1 MGENNPGGEDYCS
14 LGRHILCEFWGI
26 KNTDSKKFIEEALA
40 KAVDAAEATLV
51 KMVLHKFSPFG
62 VSGVAVIAESHLSI
76 HTWPEREYAAIDIF
90 TCGRNVKPYKALE
103 VLKKIL
109 KPKKV
114 EIIELKRGI
123 ITDCAN
129 CEKNN

>member
-1 MGENNPGGEDYCS
+1 MKDNSSSCGEDHCS
-14 LGRHILCEFWGI
+14 LGRHILCEFWGV
-26 KNTDSKKFIEEALA
+26 KNTNSKKFIEEALT
-40 KAVDAAEATLV
+40 KAVVASKATLI
-51 KMVLHKFSPFG
+51 KLVLHKFSPFG
-62 VSGVAVIAESHLSI
+62 VSGVAVISESHLSI
-76 HTWPEREYAAIDIF
+76 HTWPEMDYAAIDVF

-123 ITDCAN
+123 IID